1 MDNIPISWDKQI
13 CFGSL
18 CGDDVSDGW
27 WIVLRV
33 MVNYLVNM
41 IGRIMLIDGVW
52 VMLMKWGADDHVEDF
67 DVMRSEKKQRLMLG
81 WEQLHVLGYPTWGP
95 GARAAR
101 VDPCQIL
108 WKQCIKNNL
117 ILSQLMSFV
126 LVKFCQ
132 NVEQYPIEHFTSPQK
147 VISPT
152 FPRNMWM

>member
-1 MDNIPISWDKQI
+1 MTKYILILGPDVIYILIFRCMDNIPISWDKQI

-67 DVMRSEKKQRLMLG
+67 DVLRSEKNS
-81 WEQLHVLGYPTWGP
+81 
-95 GARAAR
+95 A
-101 VDPCQIL
+101 
-108 WKQCIKNNL
+108 
-117 ILSQLMSFV
+117 
-126 LVKFCQ
+126 
-132 NVEQYPIEHFTSPQK
+132 
-147 VISPT
+147 
-152 FPRNMWM
+152 